1 MSDGYSENVLAGCNV
16 TPKAHYI
23 FCHVEDFCNFHGV
36 GLGVFSE
43 QACESVH
50 ARFRDYAHYRLPAVT
65 APDFGSKL
73 KDVVCDFN
81 DLRID

>member
-16 TPKAHYI
+16 APKAHYI

-43 QACESVH
+43 QACEAVH
-50 ARFRDYAHYRLPAVT
+50 AVT
-65 APDFGSKL
+65 APDLGSKL

-81 DLRID
+81 DMRIT